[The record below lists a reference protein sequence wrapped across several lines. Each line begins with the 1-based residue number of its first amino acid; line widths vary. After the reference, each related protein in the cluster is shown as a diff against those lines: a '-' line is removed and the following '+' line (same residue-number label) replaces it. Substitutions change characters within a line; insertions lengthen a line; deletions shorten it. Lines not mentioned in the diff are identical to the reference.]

1 MESRKENV
9 EQVWMPSRRAS
20 YDSQTAPASRDKVL
34 DAIAWS
40 AFASLAVYGNCCRS
54 TLWAIQTHRRKEEP
68 ATLRAA
74 AVLAGGLCGTGETC
88 GAVLGGLIA
97 IGEAT
102 ASEDF
107 ANLDAYEEANSMAK
121 RFLDEMRAFYGSTR
135 CFDIQK
141 AVMGW
146 SCDDPSKARAWQEAG
161 GPTACAGV
169 CAEAARRAAGTFC
182 GGEVAAMKPAEKGC

>member
-1 MESRKENV
+1 MESRKANV
-9 EQVWMPSRRAS
+9 EQVWMPDRRAS
-20 YDSQTAPASRDKVL
+20 YDPQTDPASRDKVL

-40 AFASLAVYGNCCRS
+40 AFASLAGYGNCCRS
-54 TLWAIQTHRRKEEP
+54 TLWAIQTHRRKQEP

-88 GAVLGGLIA
+88 GAVLGGLVA

-107 ANLDAYEEANSMAK
+107 ANLDAYKEANRRAK
-121 RFLDEMRAFYGSTR
+121 SFLDEIRAFYGSTR

-146 SCDDPSKARAWQEAG
+146 ACDDPSKMRAWQDAG
-161 GPTACAGV
+161 GPTACAHV
-169 CAEAARRAAGTFC
+169 CAEAARRAAAILW
-182 GGEVAAMKPAEKGC
+182 EEQIAVAKPAEKGC

>member
-9 EQVWMPSRRAS
+9 EQVWMPSRKAS

-40 AFASLAVYGNCCRS
+40 AFTSLAVYGNCCRS

-88 GAVLGGLIA
+88 GAVTGAFMVIGLKYAVSKDSKEKVI
-97 IGEAT
+97 T
-102 ASEDF
+102 
-107 ANLDAYEEANSMAK
+107 
-121 RFLDEMRAFYGSTR
+121 
-135 CFDIQK
+135 IQK
-141 AVMGW
+141 
-146 SCDDPSKARAWQEAG
+146 
-161 GPTACAGV
+161 
-169 CAEAARRAAGTFC
+169 
-182 GGEVAAMKPAEKGC
+182 